1 MSTCADHGDLFIN
14 LPFNASLSYSFLS
27 PLSSFFPNYYELR
40 NAVPEAPDSTVNF
53 KYNTPNSKFHF
64 STEKT
69 LPTAGIEPGSKGGS
83 ISHLAMRNPHYMK
96 EKN

>member
-1 MSTCADHGDLFIN
+1 MSTCADLGDLFIN

-64 STEKT
+64 STEKLCQQLELNPGPFDPKEEALAT
-69 LPTAGIEPGSKGGS
+69 WLRGIH
-83 ISHLAMRNPHYMK
+83 II
-96 EKN
+96 